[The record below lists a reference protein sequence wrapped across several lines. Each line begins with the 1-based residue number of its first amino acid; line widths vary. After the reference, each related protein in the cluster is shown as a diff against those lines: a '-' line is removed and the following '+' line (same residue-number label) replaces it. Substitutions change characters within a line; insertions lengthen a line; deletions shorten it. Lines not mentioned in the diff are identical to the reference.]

1 MVINMNLFN
10 FTGRPHYSR
19 SSIIAICFLCAFT
32 VLCGFIDMK
41 LCIAGIFLTILY
53 ILVIFIV
60 SSRRSASSESASDRT
75 LITNITKDF
84 MIKSDFGMMII
95 GDNDEVIWCNRSCSD
110 ICEKNGSIYGK
121 NFSEI
126 ITEGNTGNITERLRL
141 GENVLCMIGKST
153 FELKGYSTTNYHKNY
168 CFISM
173 RNTDKEEELQ
183 HMLLMRRPI
192 VAIMVIDNYGEAT
205 RFLGDNQRNAINAIE
220 NALEEW
226 NEKLCGILKEYE
238 KNKYMVFFE
247 EEKLEAVLESKF
259 DILDTIKQIEVE
271 GVNVPFTASIG
282 VARIDGTFAE
292 KMRVARTALD
302 LALARGG
309 DQAVVR
315 TESGTDFF
323 GGKLKSIQKRTK
335 IRSRVIAQELRN
347 LIKDSGN
354 VIIMGHRFCDHDSV
368 GSCMGIA
375 RLCENEGKEAKIV
388 INIHDTNLKPIF
400 AMMRGNQNFLD
411 RFTDSV
417 SAQDFVRSDT
427 LVIVCDVNN
436 IKQFE
441 APDIFEAANEV
452 AIIDHHRKT
461 GDYKVNPR
469 ITYIEPSSSSA
480 SELVAEILEYSLEPG
495 TLSAFEA
502 NLMFAGMI
510 LDTKQFS
517 KNTGISTFGAAQY
530 LRSEGGSPTEAQK
543 MFRTDIKDFMRES
556 KFETNVKI
564 HLDVIAISK
573 YDGETEA
580 SDRISMAKAA
590 DRLLGVTSIRASFVM
605 SMIEGKAC
613 ISARSDG
620 TINVQLILE
629 SLGGGGHYDAAAAQ
643 IPDVTLDEA
652 ERRLLEACASYLEK

>member
-1 MVINMNLFN
+1 MKSGRFS
-10 FTGRPHYSR
+10 GRPPFSR
-19 SSIIAICFLCAFT
+19 SSVIAIVFLCAFT
-32 VLCGFIDMK
+32 VLCGFLDLK
-41 LCIAGIFLTILY
+41 LCIAGILFTLIY
-53 ILVIFIV
+53 ALVIFV
-60 SSRRSASSESASDRT
+60 LAGRRSASSESLSDRT
-75 LITNITKDF
+75 LITNVTKDF
-84 MIKSDFGMMII
+84 MIKSEYGMLII
-95 GDNDEVIWCNRSCSD
+95 GDRNEIIWCNRTCSD
-110 ICEKNGSIYGK
+110 ICENNGSIYGK
-121 NFSEI
+121 DFSEI
-126 ITEGNTGNITERLRL
+126 ITEGRTDDITERLRL
-141 GENVLCMIGKST
+141 GETVLCKIGKSN
-153 FELKGYSTTNYHKNY
+153 FELKGYNTTNYHKSY

-183 HMLLMRRPI
+183 LMLLKRRPI
-192 VAIMVIDNYGEAT
+192 VAILVIDNYTEAT

-220 NALEEW
+220 SALEEW
-226 NEKLCGILKEYE
+226 NGQLDGILKEYE
-238 KNKYMVFFE
+238 KNKYLVFFE
-247 EEKLEAVLESKF
+247 EAKLSEVLESKF

-282 VARIDGTFAE
+282 VARTDGSFSE
-292 KMRVARTALD
+292 KMKLARAALD

-315 TESGTDFF
+315 TESGTEFF

-347 LIKDSGN
+347 LIKSSGN
-354 VIIMGHRFCDHDSV
+354 VIIMGHRFCDHDSI
-368 GSCMGIA
+368 GASMGIA
-375 RLCENEGKEAKIV
+375 RLCENEGKEPHIV

-400 AMMRGNQNFLD
+400 SMMRGNRKFLD
-411 RFTDSV
+411 RFTDAV
-417 SAQDFVRSDT
+417 SAQELVRSDT

-436 IKQFE
+436 VRQFE

-452 AIIDHHRKT
+452 AIIDHHRKS
-461 GDYKVNPR
+461 GDYKINPK

-502 NLMFAGMI
+502 NLMFAGMM

-517 KNTGISTFGAAQY
+517 KNTSISTFGAAQY
-530 LRSEGGSPTEAQK
+530 LRSEGGSPTEAK
-543 MFRTDIKDFMRES
+543 KLFRTDIKEFMRES

-564 HLDVIAISK
+564 HYDVIAISK
-573 YDGETEA
+573 YDGETEP

-590 DRLLGVTSIRASFVM
+590 DRLLGVSSIRASFVM
-605 SMIEGKAC
+605 SMIEDKAC

-629 SLGGGGHYDAAAAQ
+629 ALGGGGHYDAAAAQ
-643 IPDVTLDEA
+643 IPDVSLEEA
-652 ERRLLEACASYLEK
+652 EKKLLEACASYLEN

>member
-1 MVINMNLFN
+1 MKLFK
-10 FTGRPHYSR
+10 FSGRPHFSK
-19 SSIIAICFLCAFT
+19 SAIIAICFMCAFT
-32 VLCGFIDMK
+32 VLCGFLDLK
-41 LCIAGIFLTILY
+41 LCIAGIFITITY
-53 ILVIFIV
+53 SLVIFML
-60 SSRRSASSESASDRT
+60 SARRSASSESASDRT

-84 MIKSDFGMMII
+84 MVKSDYGMIII
-95 GDNDEVIWCNRSCSD
+95 GDRNEIMWCNRTCSD

-121 NFSEI
+121 DFSEI
-126 ITEGNTGNITERLRL
+126 ITEGYTDNMTEKLRL
-141 GENVLCMIGKST
+141 GESVLCRIGKST
-153 FELKGYSTTNYHKNY
+153 FELKGYSTTNYHKSY

-173 RNTDKEEELQ
+173 RNTDKEEELKN
-183 HMLLMRRPI
+183 MLLMRRPI
-192 VAIMVIDNYGEAT
+192 VAIMVIDNYAEAT
-205 RFLGDNQRNAINAIE
+205 RFLGDNQRNAINTIE
-220 NALEEW
+220 NTLEEW
-226 NEKLCGILKEYE
+226 NKDLCGILKEYE
-238 KNKYMVFFE
+238 KNKYLVLFE
-247 EEKLEAVLESKF
+247 EEKLEEVLESKF

-271 GVNVPFTASIG
+271 GVSVPFTASIG
-282 VARIDGTFAE
+282 VARTDGAFAE
-292 KMRVARTALD
+292 KMKLARTALD

-315 TESGTDFF
+315 TENGTEFF

-347 LIKDSGN
+347 LIRSSGN
-354 VIIMGHRFCDHDSV
+354 VLIMGHRFCDHDSI
-368 GSCMGIA
+368 GSSMGIA

-400 AMMRGNQNFLD
+400 AMMRGNQKFLD

-417 SAQDFVRSDT
+417 SAQDLVRSDT

-436 IKQFE
+436 IRQFE

-461 GDYKVNPR
+461 GDYNVNPR

-517 KNTGISTFGAAQY
+517 KNTSISTFGAAQY

-543 MFRTDIKDFMRES
+543 LFRTDIKDFMRES

-564 HLDVIAISK
+564 YYDVIAISK
-573 YDGETEA
+573 YNGETEA

-605 SMIEGKAC
+605 SMIDDKAC

-629 SLGGGGHYDAAAAQ
+629 ALGGGGHYDAAAAQ
-643 IPDVTLDEA
+643 IADVSLDQA
-652 ERRLLEACASYLEK
+652 EKQLLSACAAYLQK

>member
-1 MVINMNLFN
+1 MRSGKLHGKPPF
-10 FTGRPHYSR
+10 GR
-19 SSIIAICFLCAFT
+19 SSIIAMMFMCIFT
-32 VLCGFIDMK
+32 VLCGFLYPK
-41 LCIAGIFLTILY
+41 LCIVGVILTVVY
-53 ILVIFIV
+53 ALVIFV
-60 SSRRSASSESASDRT
+60 LAGRRSASSESLSDRT
-75 LITNITKDF
+75 LITNVTRDF
-84 MIKSDFGMMII
+84 MVKSDYGMIII
-95 GDNDEVIWCNRSCSD
+95 GDRNEVIWCNRTCSD

-121 NFSEI
+121 DFSEI
-126 ITEGNTGNITERLRL
+126 ITEGETENMTDKLRK
-141 GENVLCMIGKST
+141 GETVLCKIGKSC
-153 FELKGYSTTNYHKNY
+153 FELKGYNTTTYHKSY

-183 HMLLMRRPI
+183 TLLLHRRPI
-192 VAIMVIDNYGEAT
+192 VAILVIDNYTEAT
-205 RFLGDNQRNAINAIE
+205 RFLGDNQRNAINTIE
-220 NALEEW
+220 NALEAW
-226 NEKLCGILKEYE
+226 NSELDGILKEYE
-238 KNKYMVFFE
+238 KNKYIVFFE
-247 EEKLEAVLESKF
+247 EEKLAHVLESKF

-282 VARIDGTFAE
+282 VARIDGSFAE
-292 KMRVARTALD
+292 KMKLARSALD

-315 TESGTDFF
+315 TESGTEFF

-335 IRSRVIAQELRN
+335 IRSRVIAEELRN
-347 LIKDSGN
+347 LIRRSGN
-354 VIIMGHRFCDHDSV
+354 VIIMGHRFCDHDSI

-375 RLCENEGKEAKIV
+375 RLCESEGKDPHII
-388 INIHDTNLKPIF
+388 INIHDANLKPIF
-400 AMMRGNQNFLD
+400 SMMRGNRKFLD
-411 RFTDSV
+411 RFTDAV
-417 SAQDFVRSDT
+417 SAQELIRSDT

-436 IKQFE
+436 VRQFE

-461 GDYKVNPR
+461 NDYKVNPR

-495 TLSAFEA
+495 ALSAFEA
-502 NLMFAGMI
+502 NLLFAGII

-517 KNTGISTFGAAQY
+517 KNTSISTFGAAQY

-543 MFRTDIKDFMRES
+543 LFRTDIKDFLRES

-564 HLDVIAISK
+564 RYDVIAISR

-590 DRLLGVTSIRASFVM
+590 DRLLGISSIRASFVM
-605 SMIEGKAC
+605 SVIDDKAC

-643 IPDVTLDEA
+643 IPDVSLDEA
-652 ERRLLEACASYLEK
+652 EKMLLDACASYLEN